1 MLRAGGNA
9 QRAAMLESMRF
20 DVLACLV
27 PLVFASVVR
36 ADAGYRLDV
45 GASVR
50 EESLKVEPTVVG
62 PAGKTVRY
70 EITVRRDGQAG
81 ASNSSQAGSAR
92 IDDSGHAK
100 LASSAVSVR
109 PGESYDVNVRLFADG
124 RVVAEER
131 VKQP

>member
-1 MLRAGGNA
+1 
-9 QRAAMLESMRF
+9 MLESMRF

-36 ADAGYRLDV
+36 ADASYRLDV

-50 EESLKVEPTVVG
+50 EGSLKVEPTVVG

-70 EITVRRDGQAG
+70 EIRVRRDGQAG

-92 IDDSGHAK
+92 IDDSGHAR

-131 VKQP
+131 VRHP